1 MAKEKHSSKKEKTF
15 GTHQLSAVERLRFG
29 RLSRRLRHTHEIP
42 NLSLSLRAGGR
53 AAMESPTS
61 AASRVDFYGFLDRMR
76 RPEAAGLFRSIKSF
90 LAALSLEDPSAEAD
104 GARVQAFFAEMEAA
118 IRGHPL
124 WADATHQE
132 IDHALEG
139 LEKYI
144 MTKLFD
150 RTFASSPEDAA
161 ADAEVS
167 DKIGLLQRFVR
178 PHHLDIPK
186 LLNNEASWLI
196 AVKELQKINS
206 FKSPRDKLLCMM
218 SCCQVINN
226 LLLNVSMSNDR
237 TPSGADEFLPIL
249 IYITIKANPPQLH
262 SNLKF
267 VQLFRRETKLVSE
280 VEYYLTNL
288 ISAKMFI
295 INVNGQSLSMEETE
309 FQKHMESAKLGNQMS
324 VASPSSPQGLATS
337 TRGLQKQ
344 IDAEGFKF
352 PFMDSEIENLTPEEL
367 KQLHGLYRKTV
378 TKYTLLSK
386 ALRKLS
392 IDEDQLLASVD
403 DS

>member
-1 MAKEKHSSKKEKTF
+1 
-15 GTHQLSAVERLRFG
+15 
-29 RLSRRLRHTHEIP
+29 
-42 NLSLSLRAGGR
+42 
-53 AAMESPTS
+53 MESPTS

-76 RPEAAGLFRSIKSF
+76 SPAAAGLFRSIKSF
-90 LAALSLEDPSAEAD
+90 LASLALDEPSAEED
-104 GARVQAFFAEMEAA
+104 GARVQAFYTAMEAA
-118 IRGHPL
+118 FRDHPL
-124 WADATHQE
+124 WANATHHE

-150 RTFASSPEDAA
+150 RTFAASPEDAA

-167 DKIGLLQRFVR
+167 ERIGLLQRFVR

-186 LLNNEASWLI
+186 VLHNEASWLL

-206 FKSPRDKLLCMM
+206 FKSPREKLLCVM

-249 IYITIKANPPQLH
+249 IYVTIKANPPHLH
-262 SNLKF
+262 SNLMF

-295 INVNGQSLSMEETE
+295 LNADGRSLSMEETE
-309 FQKHMESAKLGNQMS
+309 FQMHMESAKLGTQIC
-324 VASPSSPQGLATS
+324 VASPSSSQGSATS
-337 TRGLQKQ
+337 TSGLQKQ
-344 IDAEGFKF
+344 TDTEGSRF
-352 PFMDSEIENLTPEEL
+352 PFMDSETESLTAAEV
-367 KQLHGLYRKTV
+367 KQLHGLYRKVV
-378 TKYTLLSK
+378 TRYTQLSK

-392 IDEDQLLASVD
+392 MDEDQLLASVD